1 MEGIIRL
8 RVLVPEDAMTLFLW
22 DNDPELRDAQESN
35 TPPTLMEL
43 QAFCLEGPRALEVH
57 GQQRWIID
65 VNGKSIGTVE
75 LFDYHQQHQR
85 AGIGIII
92 AHPEHRNQGWG
103 TRILLETESLAQ
115 TFSIYNLWAIISEDN
130 VASLRA
136 FEKAGYERAGHL
148 KNWLNLRGGF
158 VDGILVQKNLA

>member
-8 RVLVPEDAMTLFLW
+8 RVLEPEDAMTLFLW
-22 DNDPELRDAQESN
+22 DNDPELRDAQESS
-35 TPPTLMEL
+35 TSPTLMEL

-65 VNGKSIGTVE
+65 VNGESIGTVE
-75 LFDYHQQHQR
+75 LFDYHPQHQR

-92 AHPEHRNQGWG
+92 AQSEHRNQGWG
-103 TRILLETESLAQ
+103 TRILLEAESLAQ
-115 TFSIYNLWAIISEDN
+115 TFSISNLWAIISEDN

-136 FEKAGYERAGHL
+136 FEKAGYEKAGHL
-148 KNWLNLRGGF
+148 KNWLNLRGNF